1 MFGSLYVVT
10 DKLVVNPETKVWC
23 KLPYPGHPNGCPNYG
38 KKDVCPPRAPGVKE
52 FFDFSLSLFF
62 VVVKFDLEEHVKKMH
77 ERLPHWSERQCRNL
91 LYWQPSVMKK
101 LRGLVDDTFH
111 LPDMN
116 VFNDK
121 VTYVPE
127 AMGVD
132 VFETCF
138 RLGVPIERSPIKYV
152 HKIAL
157 VGRSKRKPM
166 VIGSGY
172 IPFIDKDV
180 REPETFAEMAG
191 MAGGW

>member
-1 MFGSLYVVT
+1 
-10 DKLVVNPETKVWC
+10 
-23 KLPYPGHPNGCPNYG
+23 
-38 KKDVCPPRAPGVKE
+38 
-52 FFDFSLSLFF
+52 
-62 VVVKFDLEEHVKKMH
+62 
-77 ERLPHWSERQCRNL
+77 
-91 LYWQPSVMKK
+91 
-101 LRGLVDDTFH
+101 LVDDTFH